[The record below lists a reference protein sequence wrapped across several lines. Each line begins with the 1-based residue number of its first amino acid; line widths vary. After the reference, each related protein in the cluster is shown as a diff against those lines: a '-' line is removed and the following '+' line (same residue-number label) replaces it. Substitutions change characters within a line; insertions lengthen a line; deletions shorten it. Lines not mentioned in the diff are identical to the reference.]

1 MIDLTYS
8 QIHQLD
14 IVPLCYFDIAYGTID
29 KEVENETVGYARC
42 GNKVVPIVNICAN
55 LSMDVMIEVMPYFC
69 PIRNK
74 IVSGREN
81 SFVTDKS
88 YMMSVAVLG
97 KTIEKR
103 DGEEFDRVYYA
114 NISDY
119 EQCAGSPD
127 EVKDILLPVSIFD
140 KYPNVYDTMEIENG
154 FALTYP
160 SILERDVKNYNDGEY
175 LQAYQYLF
183 YEAHNNLYSKST
195 ENPVVRFCL
204 EDGTAEFYEIIYI
217 EGGGILSETTL
228 LHFIKVSEKECYYAP
243 FHSDMLIY
251 DCKNRK
257 WIHSVR

>member
-114 NISDY
+114 NI
-119 EQCAGSPD
+119 
-127 EVKDILLPVSIFD
+127 
-140 KYPNVYDTMEIENG
+140 M
-154 FALTYP
+154 
-160 SILERDVKNYNDGEY
+160 
-175 LQAYQYLF
+175 
-183 YEAHNNLYSKST
+183 
-195 ENPVVRFCL
+195 
-204 EDGTAEFYEIIYI
+204 
-217 EGGGILSETTL
+217 
-228 LHFIKVSEKECYYAP
+228 
-243 FHSDMLIY
+243 
-251 DCKNRK
+251 
-257 WIHSVR
+257 